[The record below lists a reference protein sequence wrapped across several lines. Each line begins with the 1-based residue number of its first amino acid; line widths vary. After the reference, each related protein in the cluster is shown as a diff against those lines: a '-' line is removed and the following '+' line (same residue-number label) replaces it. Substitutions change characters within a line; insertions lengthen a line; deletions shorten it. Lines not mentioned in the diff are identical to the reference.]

1 MKGEGKVEM
10 NVVRSSRQW
19 LPRARKVLL
28 WGAMLSALLV
38 LGACADV
45 GTATGGPSGGA
56 ASGNIEAIKTVTA
69 FDPSDGALLPYNRIV
84 AAYGIVGGVE
94 FNGAASNLDLLSS
107 YLPQLQQL
115 GKEYATL
122 DPVHPVKLGIDLVVN
137 VIQPCYAFPKWCAS
151 WADSDT
157 IQAYI
162 DFCQKHNLQLFFDLQ
177 LGTEPVSDAV
187 NNYLL
192 QYLSKYT
199 FTHLALDT
207 EFHFPNT
214 PQGYA
219 MAQGYPCCL
228 GWMDAVEINWAID
241 KLAQISLV
249 NHLPRK
255 VLVIH
260 EWNSAVLT
268 NENKIKR
275 NPNVSVVLQ
284 SDGFGGI
291 ENKLGDYQIF
301 VQQALLQYGGYKI
314 FYNHPGGA
322 AFDEIVQTPEEIMH
336 LFPQPLF
343 ISYE

>member
-1 MKGEGKVEM
+1 MM
-10 NVVRSSRQW
+10 LVRSGRRW
-19 LPRARKVLL
+19 LPRARKVTL
-28 WGAMLSALLV
+28 WGALLSVLLV
-38 LGACADV
+38 LGACANT
-45 GTATGGPSGGA
+45 TATGSGPSGGA
-56 ASGNIEAIKTVTA
+56 ASGNIEAIKTATT

-84 AAYGIVGGVE
+84 AAYGIVGGVD
-94 FNGAASNLDLLSS
+94 FNGAASNLDLLNS
-107 YLPQLQQL
+107 YLPQMQAL
-115 GKEYATL
+115 GKEYAAL

-137 VIQPCYAFPKWCAS
+137 VIQPCYAFPQWCAS

-162 DFCQKHNLQLFFDLQ
+162 NFCQQHNLQLFFDLQ

-187 NNYLL
+187 NKYLL
-192 QYLSKYT
+192 PYLTKYS

-228 GWMDAVEINWAID
+228 GWMDANEINWAID
-241 KLAQISLV
+241 KLAQISLQY
-249 NHLPRK
+249 HLPRK

-268 NENKIKR
+268 NENKIKI

-291 ENKLGDYQIF
+291 DNKLGDYQVF
-301 VQQALLQYGGYKI
+301 VQQDMLEYGGYKI

-322 AFDEIVQTPEEIMH
+322 ASDEYVQSPQEIMQ